1 MRILGFTP
9 AGFEGEIVTI
19 EVDIRRGIPG
29 TDIVGLAG
37 GAVREARERV
47 RIAVRNSGFD
57 YPADRIVVNL
67 APAGIPKAG
76 AAFDLPIAAGI
87 LRSTGQ
93 LTVKPDADTMILGEL
108 QLDGCV
114 RPVAGVLSAVSGGAE
129 RGIHH
134 FVVPAA
140 NVAEGR
146 CVRGVQVVGLLRLSD
161 LGAAF
166 ATLANGLQAQES
178 SIPDQPD
185 NDPTASLDDFRELF
199 GQATVKRALQVAA
212 AGMHHILLFGPPGSG
227 KTMSIRRM
235 QSILPPLSAAEALE
249 VTRIYS
255 LAGILPPDHGLIL
268 QRPFRTPHHSA
279 SLEGII
285 GGGRSVRPGEISLAH
300 RGILFLDEVP
310 EFHPTILQSLRE
322 PLEDGIISIARAE
335 RSYWFPAEFQ
345 LCVAANPCPC
355 GNLGRERGVCLCS
368 AQDLYRYW
376 RRLGGALLDRVDM
389 RVPVSPAAP
398 EAFFRSDGA
407 TSRLMR
413 ERVLSAVQIQARRFK
428 GEKFC
433 RNGRIPVGKIQRY
446 CPLDDEA
453 RCAFEEV
460 VSTLGLSSR
469 ATVSVLRLARTIAD
483 LGGTEGN
490 IQADEVLEAC
500 QYRRYGDGD
509 YFWTGES
516 VLRRVL

>member
-9 AGFEGEIVTI
+9 AGFEGELVTI

-29 TDIVGLAG
+29 TEIVGLAS
-37 GAVREARERV
+37 GAVKEARERV

-67 APAGIPKAG
+67 APAGVPKAG
-76 AAFDLPIAAGI
+76 ASFDLPIAAGI
-87 LRSTGQ
+87 LRATGQ
-93 LTVKPDADTMILGEL
+93 LEVGLNVDTMILGEL

-129 RGIHH
+129 RGVNR
-134 FVVPAA
+134 FLVPTA

-146 CVRGVQVVGLLRLSD
+146 CVHGVQVVGLLRLSD

-166 ATLANGLQAQES
+166 EALERGIETQARS
-178 SIPDQPD
+178 VSAQPD
-185 NDPTASLDDFRELF
+185 DEADSPYDDFSELF
-199 GQATVKRALQVAA
+199 GQAMVKRALQVAA

-227 KTMSIRRM
+227 KTMAIRRL
-235 QSILPPLSAAEALE
+235 QGILPPLGMAEALE

-255 LAGILPPDHGLIL
+255 LAGILPPDHGLMMR
-268 QRPFRTPHHSA
+268 RPFRTPHHSA

-285 GGGRSVRPGEISLAH
+285 GGGRSLRPGEISLAH

-322 PLEDGIISIARAE
+322 PLEDGIVSIARAE

-398 EAFFRSDGA
+398 ETFFRNDGA

-413 ERVLSAVQIQARRFK
+413 DRVLSAVRIQEGRFK

-433 RNGRIPVGKIQRY
+433 RNGRIPVGKVQRY
-446 CPLDDEA
+446 CPLSEDA
-453 RCAFEEV
+453 RSTFEEV
-460 VSTLGLSSR
+460 VSTMGLSSR
-469 ATVSVLRLARTIAD
+469 ATVSVLRIARTIAD
-483 LGGTEGN
+483 LGGSDGR
-490 IQADEVLEAC
+490 IHSDEILEAC

-509 YFWTGES
+509 YFWGGENG
-516 VLRRVL
+516 LH